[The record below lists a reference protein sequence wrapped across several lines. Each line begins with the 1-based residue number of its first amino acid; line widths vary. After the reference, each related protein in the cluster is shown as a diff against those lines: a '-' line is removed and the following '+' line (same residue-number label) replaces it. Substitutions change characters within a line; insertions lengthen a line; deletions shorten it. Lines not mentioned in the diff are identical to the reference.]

1 MIKLLSHSNDYVWK
15 KAVMVIQ
22 KFYSISPQSY
32 ENMDA
37 LMKTALCDK
46 IPAVMGASLNY
57 FLDWVKVNP

>member
-1 MIKLLSHSNDYVWK
+1 
-15 KAVMVIQ
+15 MVIQ
-22 KFYSISPQSY
+22 RFYQISPSAY

-57 FLDWVKVNP
+57 FLERAKNNTSHYKELTGSFVVILK

>member
-1 MIKLLSHSNDYVWK
+1 
-15 KAVMVIQ
+15 MVIQ
-22 KFYSISPQSY
+22 KFYSISPSSY

-57 FLDWVKVNP
+57 FLDRVKVNPQQFKDLTSSFVVILK